1 MSVLALVQA
10 PVGLLRLVEIR
21 DPPALH
27 NRRLTPPARRPR
39 RSNVAMR
46 ATLPMPP
53 PLRVHPFLRVGALRV
68 QPRLWVVGSEE
79 ASVPCDGN
87 YSVVVVVGSY
97 QQLEPKWSGWF

>member
-46 ATLPMPP
+46 ATLPLPP

-68 QPRLWVVGSEE
+68 QPRFWVGSEE
-79 ASVPCDGN
+79 PSVPCVGS
-87 YSVVVVVGSY
+87 YSVVVSW
-97 QQLEPKWSGWF
+97 LAATRRLSLN